1 MMKHGIGDEA
11 DGGSAAAAA
20 AAAAARK
27 VANLSM
33 PMSIESD

>member
-20 AAAAARK
+20 AAAARK
-27 VANLSM
+27 VTNLSM

>member
-11 DGGSAAAAA
+11 DGGSAAVAAA
-20 AAAAARK
+20 AAAKK
-27 VANLSM
+27 VTNLSM

>member
-11 DGGSAAAAA
+11 DGSSAAAA

-27 VANLSM
+27 VTNLSM